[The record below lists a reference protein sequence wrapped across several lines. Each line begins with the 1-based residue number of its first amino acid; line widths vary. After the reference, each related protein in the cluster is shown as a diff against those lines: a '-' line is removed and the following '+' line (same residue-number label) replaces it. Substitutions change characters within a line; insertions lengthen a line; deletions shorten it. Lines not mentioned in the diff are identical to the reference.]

1 MISGTFVASRKCQL
15 FAKTSISRERDN
27 GRQIVD
33 VQHKLDE
40 FGQRCSKLS
49 DDVDDVAGVLRVVV
63 LVPAHAQ
70 LKSITA
76 LEEKSLLV
84 KDLFRNCR
92 NSGVDVVAAVVV
104 AASAVVVVRAVVCVT
119 VSRFVSGQ
127 VGGQMI
133 APVVF
138 D

>member
-1 MISGTFVASRKCQL
+1 M
-15 FAKTSISRERDN
+15 
-27 GRQIVD
+27 
-33 VQHKLDE
+33 
-40 FGQRCSKLS
+40 S